1 MNSDAGYPDS
11 ELLSDCTFVKRL
23 QHLQQVCG
31 KCEVKKLIETASS
44 HAKHSRVD
52 STRVDQHRNEFSEF
66 QEAAGP
72 AMDEDQG
79 DGIGAL
85 GPLMHKVQVD
95 GVHMHREVI
104 PRIVDDGLLGSPV
117 EAIHP
122 VLQQL
127 LHADAE

>member
-1 MNSDAGYPDS
+1 M
-11 ELLSDCTFVKRL
+11 
-23 QHLQQVCG
+23 
-31 KCEVKKLIETASS
+31 
-44 HAKHSRVD
+44 KHRKVD
-52 STRVDQHRNEFSEF
+52 STRIDQHGDEFSEL

-72 AMDEDQG
+72 AMDENQG

-85 GPLMHKVQVD
+85 GPLMHKVQVY

-104 PRIVDDGLLGSPV
+104 PCLVDDGLLGSPV